1 MAIIKQQNMFGI
13 NPLLFQNSIFYNTV
27 IYCYMCDLMG
37 NVQCPLIMK
46 HSHKVFLSTYQ
57 YSMIVRSLCWYIYL
71 VLTAQL
77 TSLFKS
83 TKALFLKVH
92 FKDCKDDCFLQSAIM
107 YISVLTE
114 GHTALWVTNSINYIS
129 NYNIYLDK

>member
-1 MAIIKQQNMFGI
+1 MFGI

-27 IYCYMCDLMG
+27 IYCYLCDLMG
-37 NVQCPLIMK
+37 NVQCLLIMK

-77 TSLFKS
+77 LPFSNQQKHCFWKCI
-83 TKALFLKVH
+83 
-92 FKDCKDDCFLQSAIM
+92 FKDCKDDCFHQSVIM

-114 GHTALWVTNSINYIS
+114 GQTALWVTNSFNYIS